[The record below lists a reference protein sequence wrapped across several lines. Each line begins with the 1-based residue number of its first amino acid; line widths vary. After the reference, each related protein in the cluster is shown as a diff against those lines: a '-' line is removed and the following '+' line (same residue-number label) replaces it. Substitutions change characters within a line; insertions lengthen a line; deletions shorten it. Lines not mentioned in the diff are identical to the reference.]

1 MRSVSMT
8 LAKWDVNTSTKELSV
23 FTGLGGNSSLKSGR
37 TIQIE
42 KLSRTRRI
50 ILFSKKKKKK
60 KKKKRI
66 TSIKKKQKRGGGK
79 DIRGFI

>member
-1 MRSVSMT
+1 MT
-8 LAKWDVNTSTKELSV
+8 LAKWDVNISTKELRV
-23 FTGLGGNSSLKSGR
+23 FTRLGGNSSLKSGR

-60 KKKKRI
+60 KKKSRALPAQARMNKV
-66 TSIKKKQKRGGGK
+66 
-79 DIRGFI
+79 DGFDL